1 MCFLAEVNRFYSK
14 HVTKVI
20 CGDGAFDG
28 RKKQRE
34 GCKVQMSNI
43 TIVWYCHCKKKKKL
57 KNFLIFPRNVLRAEQ
72 CVLTEGHFTYMHLKK
87 CTKITAYKKEFN

>member
-14 HVTKVI
+14 HVTKVVR
-20 CGDGAFDG
+20 GDDAFDG

-43 TIVWYCHCKKKKKL
+43 TILQYCHCKKKKKSL
-57 KNFLIFPRNVLRAEQ
+57 KTLILPRNVLRAS
-72 CVLTEGHFTYMHLKK
+72 
-87 CTKITAYKKEFN
+87 